1 MDIKKAVEHTKN
13 KKGMRVSFTGI
24 ASRANSPLGRGE
36 RYMIQEMGKHYQQAR
51 EAWLKGDL
59 ETVAEFFGLYV

>member
-1 MDIKKAVEHTKN
+1 MDIKEAINHTIN
-13 KKGMRVSFTGI
+13 KKGMYVSFTGI
-24 ASRANSPLGRGE
+24 ASRANKPLDKGQ
-36 RYMIQEMGKHYQQAR
+36 RYMIQEMGKHYQQTR